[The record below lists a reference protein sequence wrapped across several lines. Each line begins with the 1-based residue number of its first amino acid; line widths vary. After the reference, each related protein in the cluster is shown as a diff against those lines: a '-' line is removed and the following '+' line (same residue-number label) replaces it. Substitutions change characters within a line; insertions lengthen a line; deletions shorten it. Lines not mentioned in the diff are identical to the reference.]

1 MKKIM
6 TFAVIMAVAV
16 LSLSADIYVKSKSH
30 TDAMSIMGQNT
41 PAKDEVSEQWISE
54 NALAQIGKDQGFVID
69 LKKNMMYI
77 INFGAKSYVETT
89 LPLDYAKLL
98 PPQMAA
104 MAGMMTMT
112 ATVTPGNETKKI
124 GNWNSSLYNMNLS
137 VMGMAMPMKIWASKD
152 VPFDSGKYAS
162 LFANLMKGQ
171 MRLDDA
177 SVKEFQKIQG
187 FQIATEMNADIMGA
201 KMHTASEVL
210 EIAVRPAPKGV
221 YEAPA
226 GFTKNDKLSME
237 EIQKR

>member
-1 MKKIM
+1 MKKILI
-6 TFAVIMAVAV
+6 FAAIMAVAA

-30 TDAMSIMGQNT
+30 TDAMAIMGQNT
-41 PAKDEVSEQWISE
+41 PAKDDVSEQWISE
-54 NALAQIGKDQGFVID
+54 NALAQIGKDQGFVIN

-77 INFGAKSYVETT
+77 INYGSKSYVETT

-104 MAGMMTMT
+104 MAGMMAMT
-112 ATVTPGNETKKI
+112 ATVTPGNETKKV
-124 GNWNSSLYNMNLS
+124 GNWNCSLYNMNLS
-137 VMGMAMPMKIWASKD
+137 VMGMAMPMKVWDSTD
-152 VPFDSGKYAS
+152 VPFDTAKYAS

-177 SVKEFQKIQG
+177 SVKEFQKIKG

-201 KMHTASEVL
+201 KMHTSSEVM
-210 EIAVRPAPKGV
+210 EIAVKAAPAGV

-226 GFTKNDKLSME
+226 GFTKKDKLSMD